1 MTTKP
6 LLQAQGCRRDPWDP
20 HTPSPSCSPS
30 IICQASAPEV
40 LFFWS
45 LWASRCRA
53 AGPSPAR
60 SAPRHAA
67 RCLAPR
73 HAGNFCGLLLLLT
86 TSTEQPSARS
96 LIFPRTLAARGNDNH
111 DRKGRRGGGCQGC
124 HAREVPLGPLCV
136 STRGSAGTGRVKGCH
151 FVM

>member
-1 MTTKP
+1 MLGLAGAAAPWGDNKAAP
-6 LLQAQGCRRDPWDP
+6 AGPGCRRDPWDP

-30 IICQASAPEV
+30 IICQASAPEM
-40 LFFWS
+40 LFCWS
-45 LWASRCRA
+45 LWASCCRA

-96 LIFPRTLAARGNDNH
+96 LIFPRTLAARGNDNR
-111 DRKGRRGGGCQGC
+111 DRKGRRGEGVR
-124 HAREVPLGPLCV
+124 AAVPRRCRQAPC
-136 STRGSAGTGRVKGCH
+136 A
-151 FVM
+151 